1 MKVHEYDVFLNENRI
16 PYLRQIRDTGMTDAD
31 ELCSPQAVNDA
42 VRRLYH
48 AEQVPEEHVWLLAL
62 DAKDHMIGIFEIS
75 RGTYNQTA
83 IIPAQIIQRALL
95 CGAFGIILV
104 HNHPSGDP
112 EPSEEDRLITIR
124 IKQAAELYGV
134 ELVDHV
140 IVAGAWK
147 NKFYSFR
154 EQQVI

>member
-1 MKVHEYDVFLNENRI
+1 MKVHKYDVFLNENRI
-16 PYLRQIRDTGMTDAD
+16 PYLKQVRDTGLTDAD
-31 ELCSPQAVNDA
+31 ALCSPQAVSDT

-48 AEQVPEEHVWLLAL
+48 VEQLPEEHVWLLAL
-62 DAKDHMIGIFEIS
+62 DAKNHM
-75 RGTYNQTA
+75 RGTYNRTA
-83 IIPAQIIQRALL
+83 VIPAQIIQRALL

-124 IKQAAELYGV
+124 LKQAAELYGV
-134 ELVDHV
+134 EIVDHV
-140 IVAGAWK
+140 IVTGAWK
-147 NKFYSFR
+147 DKFYSFK